1 MNEIFKVIWNV
12 SLNIWVAVGEFA
24 KGKLKSKTTRRI
36 SHSQSSSDLS
46 SSLLSVRIS
55 LLAAALMGVFGAQPA
70 FAISVADCAAMA
82 GSCVTVSTAAGLA
95 TALSGAGAGS
105 TATTILLTANIDL
118 SAAYVGGITV
128 NQATNARQNLVIDG
142 GGYDLKFAG
151 YAFNMLAGTTN
162 NAAWSQQN
170 ATFLLTNFNDITST
184 LPTTSGNISR
194 LVYVQD
200 ATTRLDVTLDNINSV
215 PNGKLVAMGSDSA
228 AVTPNSV
235 GRVIFGN
242 ITQPI
247 TLNFGTYRQ
256 AVLGSNISF
265 TGTFNLTGI
274 YNPNYPAVFWSN
286 DTAANSVLHFAN
298 GADVNITGTRL
309 TNGPFDFGVGVASY
323 NYLIDDGAKLSL
335 TIDGQN
341 PLGLANYGVQI
352 GSYNTATGLFG
363 AGAVINM
370 NNLAGDV
377 ISNASSTTS
386 TSYIYNGPAS
396 NNDVVYNLAAGSNLV
411 VAAGAANDGINA
423 SKTTGTGGI
432 YIRSA
437 ATISDGTLDTT
448 AGTGINVSGSTG
460 NVVVRNEAQGTIRK
474 ATGISVTSAGSGAVN
489 ITNAGTIN
497 STSAGISVSST
508 PAKTISVNNTGGTI
522 NASGGTGINVLS
534 NAVLDLVGGTIT
546 TTGAASGLTFAGT
559 TGNHTL
565 ADVILNLNG
574 SGAAFTKNAGVNL
587 LLNHVTFNTVA
598 GTALNSLAGLTF
610 ANSVN
615 GHNII
620 NVTGAGIGVTS
631 AGGVDLSS
639 AYLDINVT
647 NSAGIG
653 LQVADG
659 TPTTTTIGANSLINA
674 TGATAISFTG
684 TTAKTLTNNGTING
698 AVTFAGAAAN
708 IINNNAVLNGTLTTG
723 TGNDTLVLG
732 SDSESNGAIN
742 LGDGN
747 NNVTIENGAQVSTIN
762 TGSGD
767 DIFTINGM
775 AAGSTYLGSLNAGSG
790 NNTLNFNNSY
800 DALRATDSLQG
811 FANINL
817 ASSQIELSSK
827 DNVGS
832 GTINIDSSSD
842 LLFGSTFNGIL
853 NASLGHV
860 AAGDGLATVEG
871 GANVILSQ
879 ASAFAGDWQINQ
891 NGTLTAS
898 SSDQLGT
905 SSLALDGTLNLNG
918 MTTFN
923 NSLMGAG
930 SLNIDTANHVFNFGV
945 DTGTAFAGTV
955 DLKNSFFT
963 LYGNNADVL
972 RNASLVASAGSGV
985 GVADSSAAVAH
996 FILNGGD
1003 VGFEDGSLLTAGTLA
1018 VTSASSIRVDTAIT
1032 TGGNLL
1038 DQDDGSSVKLIDS
1051 TNTLSDAQL
1060 AQLTLR
1066 EIFGAS
1072 LGADT
1077 EIDVVQGGNTVAQ
1090 AIYDFALSGAGSGL
1104 SLTSILTQ
1112 LALTSGQSLTLT
1124 SAGAVN
1130 SDNTLLAQLTGAGN
1144 LIIGAGNGVMTL
1156 NNATNNYTGST
1167 SVNGGILNLGSDNAL
1182 GATST
1187 LSTLAAT
1194 ETHLNGHTQTVG
1206 TLTNAGIV
1214 NLGGG
1219 TLTLTSG
1226 GTSTATGGLAG
1237 AGSLNINGGD
1247 LEITGANSGLSGQTL
1262 IASGA
1267 SATLSGAGT
1276 LGSSAINVLGDL
1288 NLNGANS
1295 AFSNVLSG
1303 TGDINTNAAVTLTG
1317 TNSFSGAHHIGAAG
1331 ALTVTEASNLGA
1343 STATVN
1349 LDSATSHLVL
1359 SGLSGAIANAL
1370 SGVANST
1377 VDINN
1382 GANVSLTGDNSGF
1395 SGQYA
1400 LADSSKLTVAS
1411 TTNLG
1416 AAATIALAGAQDIL
1430 ALSGFSGTFANSVTG
1445 DGVLQVADSSNVTL
1459 TNTNGVGSDVTVD
1472 ITNATLNL
1480 DAIALFANALT
1491 GSGLLNIDAATNT
1504 FNFAST
1510 TGTAFTGT
1518 VDMQNSIFTLNS
1530 MNSGVLSNASL
1541 IASAG
1546 TAVLV
1551 DSSHQTIGNF
1561 TLNGGTAAFGTGSLI
1576 TTGTLGVT
1584 SNSSIRVDPALTTG
1598 GNLLDQNSGITVQL
1612 IDSSNTLTAE
1622 QLARLTLLDITG
1634 NSLGSGASKDIVQG
1648 GNTVAQALYNY
1659 ALSGVGGGLNLTT
1672 MLTQLELLLGQSL
1685 TLTSAGTLN
1694 PAGTLLAQLTGEGNL
1709 IIGTDNSELTLSNA
1723 TNDYTGSTS
1732 VNGGILNLGSNN
1744 ALGATSAL
1752 NTAAATQTNLN
1763 GHSQTVGAL
1772 TNAGTVTLG
1781 SGGALTST
1789 GAMTNSNILNLA
1801 DGTLTLNAGGT
1812 STATGGLTGAGSL
1825 NINGGDLEVT
1835 GANSGLS
1842 GQTLIASGASATLS
1856 GAGTLGSSA
1865 INVLGDLNL
1874 AGANSAFSNVL
1885 SGSGDINTT
1894 AAVTLT
1900 GTNSFS
1906 GAHNIGTDGALTITQ
1921 ASNLG
1926 ASTATVN
1933 LDSATS
1939 HLVLNGLS
1947 GAIANALSGVADS
1960 TVDINNG
1967 ANVSLTGNN
1976 SGFSGQYAL
1985 ADSSKLTVASTNNLG
2000 AAATVA

>member
-36 SHSQSSSDLS
+36 PHSQSSSDLS
-46 SSLLSVRIS
+46 SPLLSVRIS
-55 LLAAALMGVFGAQPA
+55 LLAAALMGVFGVQPA

-118 SAAYVGGITV
+118 SAAYAGGITV

-142 GGYDLKFAG
+142 GGYDLKFANF
-151 YAFNMLAGTTN
+151 AFNMLAGTTN

-170 ATFLLTNFNDITST
+170 ATFLLTNFNDISST
-184 LPTTSGNISR
+184 LAITSGIVSR

-200 ATTRLDVTLDNINSV
+200 PTTRLDVTLDNINSV
-215 PNGKLVAMGSDSA
+215 PNGKLVAMGLDTA
-228 AVTPNSV
+228 AATPNSI
-235 GRVIFGN
+235 GKVIFGN

-256 AVLGSNISF
+256 AVLASNISF

-286 DTAANSVLHFAN
+286 DTAANSVLHFAS
-298 GADVNITGTRL
+298 GADVNIIGTRL
-309 TNGPFDFGVGVASY
+309 TNGLGIVGVDVASY
-323 NYLIDDGAKLSL
+323 NFMIDDGAKLSL

-352 GSYNTATGLFG
+352 GSYDTATGLFG

-437 ATISDGTLDTT
+437 ATISDGSLDTT

-460 NVVVRNEAQGTIRK
+460 DVVVRNEAQGTIRK
-474 ATGISVTSAGSGAVN
+474 ATGISVASSGAGTVN

-534 NAVLDLVGGTIT
+534 NAVLDLVGGTIA

-559 TGNHTL
+559 SGNHTL

-574 SGAAFTKNAGVNL
+574 TGAAFTKNAGVNL

-615 GHNII
+615 GNNII

-631 AGGVDLSS
+631 VGGVDLSN

-659 TPTTTTIGANSLINA
+659 TPTTTTIGTNSLINA

-708 IINNNAVLNGTLTTG
+708 IINNNSILNGTLTTG
-723 TGNDTLVLG
+723 SGNDSLVLG
-732 SDSESNGAIN
+732 SGSESNGAIN

-762 TGSGD
+762 TGAGD
-767 DIFTINGM
+767 DNFTINGM
-775 AAGSTYLGSLNAGSG
+775 TAGSTYLGSLNAGSG

-817 ASSQIELSSK
+817 TSSQIGLSSK

-842 LLFGSTFNGIL
+842 LLFGSTFNGTL

-860 AAGDGLATVEG
+860 AAGDGLATVED

-898 SSDQLGT
+898 NSDQLGT
-905 SSLALDGTLNLNG
+905 SNLALDGTLNLNG

-923 NSLMGAG
+923 NSLMGTG
-930 SLNIDTANHVFNFGV
+930 LLNIDTANNVFNFGV

-985 GVADSSAAVAH
+985 GVVDSSSAVGH
-996 FILNGGD
+996 LILNGGG
-1003 VGFEDGSLLTAGTLA
+1003 VGFEDGSLLTVGTLA
-1018 VTSASSIRVDTAIT
+1018 VTSASDIRVDTAIT

-1038 DQDDGSSVKLIDS
+1038 DQDDGSSAKLIDS

-1060 AQLTLR
+1060 AQLTLLKIMG
-1066 EIFGAS
+1066 ES

-1077 EIDVVQGGNTVAQ
+1077 EVDVVQGGNTVAQ

-1112 LALTSGQSLTLT
+1112 LALISGQSLTLT
-1124 SAGAVN
+1124 SAGAAN

-1144 LIIGAGNGVMTL
+1144 LIIGA
-1156 NNATNNYTGST
+1156 
-1167 SVNGGILNLGSDNAL
+1167 D
-1182 GATST
+1182 
-1187 LSTLAAT
+1187 
-1194 ETHLNGHTQTVG
+1194 
-1206 TLTNAGIV
+1206 
-1214 NLGGG
+1214 
-1219 TLTLTSG
+1219 
-1226 GTSTATGGLAG
+1226 
-1237 AGSLNINGGD
+1237 
-1247 LEITGANSGLSGQTL
+1247 
-1262 IASGA
+1262 
-1267 SATLSGAGT
+1267 
-1276 LGSSAINVLGDL
+1276 
-1288 NLNGANS
+1288 NS
-1295 AFSNVLSG
+1295 A
-1303 TGDINTNAAVTLTG
+1303 
-1317 TNSFSGAHHIGAAG
+1317 
-1331 ALTVTEASNLGA
+1331 
-1343 STATVN
+1343 
-1349 LDSATSHLVL
+1349 
-1359 SGLSGAIANAL
+1359 
-1370 SGVANST
+1370 
-1377 VDINN
+1377 
-1382 GANVSLTGDNSGF
+1382 
-1395 SGQYA
+1395 
-1400 LADSSKLTVAS
+1400 
-1411 TTNLG
+1411 
-1416 AAATIALAGAQDIL
+1416 
-1430 ALSGFSGTFANSVTG
+1430 
-1445 DGVLQVADSSNVTL
+1445 
-1459 TNTNGVGSDVTVD
+1459 
-1472 ITNATLNL
+1472 
-1480 DAIALFANALT
+1480 
-1491 GSGLLNIDAATNT
+1491 
-1504 FNFAST
+1504 
-1510 TGTAFTGT
+1510 
-1518 VDMQNSIFTLNS
+1518 M
-1530 MNSGVLSNASL
+1530 
-1541 IASAG
+1541 
-1546 TAVLV
+1546 
-1551 DSSHQTIGNF
+1551 
-1561 TLNGGTAAFGTGSLI
+1561 
-1576 TTGTLGVT
+1576 
-1584 SNSSIRVDPALTTG
+1584 
-1598 GNLLDQNSGITVQL
+1598 
-1612 IDSSNTLTAE
+1612 
-1622 QLARLTLLDITG
+1622 
-1634 NSLGSGASKDIVQG
+1634 
-1648 GNTVAQALYNY
+1648 
-1659 ALSGVGGGLNLTT
+1659 
-1672 MLTQLELLLGQSL
+1672 
-1685 TLTSAGTLN
+1685 
-1694 PAGTLLAQLTGEGNL
+1694 
-1709 IIGTDNSELTLSNA
+1709 TLSNA

-1732 VNGGILNLGSNN
+1732 VNGGTLNLGSNN

-1752 NTAAATQTNLN
+1752 TTAATTQTNLN
-1763 GHSQTVGAL
+1763 GYSQTVGAL
-1772 TNAGTVTLG
+1772 TNAG
-1781 SGGALTST
+1781 
-1789 GAMTNSNILNLA
+1789 
-1801 DGTLTLNAGGT
+1801 
-1812 STATGGLTGAGSL
+1812 
-1825 NINGGDLEVT
+1825 
-1835 GANSGLS
+1835 
-1842 GQTLIASGASATLS
+1842 
-1856 GAGTLGSSA
+1856 
-1865 INVLGDLNL
+1865 
-1874 AGANSAFSNVL
+1874 
-1885 SGSGDINTT
+1885 
-1894 AAVTLT
+1894 
-1900 GTNSFS
+1900 
-1906 GAHNIGTDGALTITQ
+1906 
-1921 ASNLG
+1921 
-1926 ASTATVN
+1926 
-1933 LDSATS
+1933 
-1939 HLVLNGLS
+1939 
-1947 GAIANALSGVADS
+1947 
-1960 TVDINNG
+1960 
-1967 ANVSLTGNN
+1967 
-1976 SGFSGQYAL
+1976 
-1985 ADSSKLTVASTNNLG
+1985 
-2000 AAATVA
+2000 